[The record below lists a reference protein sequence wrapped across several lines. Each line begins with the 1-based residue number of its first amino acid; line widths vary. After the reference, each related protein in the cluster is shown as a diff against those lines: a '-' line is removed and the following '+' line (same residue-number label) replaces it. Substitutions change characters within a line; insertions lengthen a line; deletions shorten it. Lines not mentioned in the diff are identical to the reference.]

1 MDQNPHQDNFEPG
14 SKSKKRN
21 SSLGLLLVGVLVLA
35 IGFLSGWLLG
45 GGTKS
50 NVPYIPKD
58 PPVATSPANTTQT
71 GGTVAIDTKPADWNK
86 LNKIKDQ
93 IYQIYD
99 GPIDENLL
107 LEGAIKGMVSSLGD
121 PYSQFYNAAEYA
133 KLNSDS
139 TGKFVGVGIQINV
152 QDDNI
157 VVVAPIDGSPAKE
170 AGIMSGDI
178 IIKIDDKI
186 YTGKDIDAAV
196 SYMRGV
202 AGQPVKL
209 TIRRADKELDY
220 NIVRREITT
229 KSVRWEM
236 LPGKIG
242 FITLSQFTMNV
253 DRDFKAA
260 MNDLKKQ
267 GATGYIVDLRGN
279 PGGYL
284 TESINIASNFIP
296 KGQVVVS
303 TIDKHNNRK
312 EDLSIGGDYI
322 GVPLVVLID
331 VGSASASEV
340 VSGAL
345 KDYSAATLVG
355 EKSYGKGIVQTI
367 MDLPDGEGLKLTVA
381 AYYSPKGTNIHK
393 IGILPDVT
401 VEWPADL
408 TVQNYTKE
416 KDAQLQKAI
425 EVLKEKMAQ

>member
-1 MDQNPHQDNFEPG
+1 MDQYPNQDNFESG
-14 SKSKKRN
+14 SKPRKR
-21 SSLGLLLVGVLVLA
+21 SGSIGILLVGFLVLA

-45 GGTKS
+45 GGKTP
-50 NVPYIPKD
+50 NVPFTPKD
-58 PPVATSPANTTQT
+58 PPVATGQPSSTLPGTTT
-71 GGTVAIDTKPADWNK
+71 ATDTKPADWNK

-99 GPIDENLL
+99 GPIDEKLL

-121 PYSQFYNAAEYA
+121 PYSQFYNAAEYSR
-133 KLNSDS
+133 LNSDS

-152 QDDNI
+152 LDDNI

-196 SYMRGV
+196 SYMRGE
-202 AGQPVKL
+202 AGKPVKL
-209 TIRRADKELDY
+209 TIRRAEEELDF

-236 LPGKIG
+236 LPGNIG
-242 FITLSQFTMNV
+242 FITLSQFTMDV
-253 DRDFKAA
+253 DRDFKEA
-260 MNDLKKQ
+260 MDDLKKQ

-284 TESINIASNFIP
+284 NESINIASNFIP

-303 TIDKHNNRK
+303 TIDKHKNRK
-312 EDLSIGGDYI
+312 EDKSIGGNYI

-340 VSGAL
+340 VAGAL
-345 KDYSAATLVG
+345 KDYSAATLIG

-381 AYYSPKGTNIHK
+381 AYYSPKGTNIHQ
-393 IGILPDVT
+393 IGILPDIT
-401 VEWPADL
+401 LEWPEDL

-416 KDAQLQKAI
+416 KDVQLQKAI
-425 EVLKEKMAQ
+425 EVIKEKMAQ